1 MNSQRLG
8 WTLAL
13 LALALPFVLEGNR
26 FLAFVFGI
34 VMINV
39 LWASGMNL
47 LSGYVGLMPLM
58 FAGIAGIAAYAMVYL
73 TRDHGWSFWLATPV
87 AALGSALAGVLLGL
101 PSLRLKG
108 FYFTLCSL
116 VTQTVLTLA
125 FIFFPRFTNGDTGL
139 NQIAPPAWFGGAPLA
154 GVWFDLV
161 LAATA
166 VAGTALCAWI
176 VPTKLGQRFIA
187 IREDEVLAEVL
198 GIDVVWNK
206 IVAFFIVSMYAAI
219 GGCFYATYIG
229 FISPRAFDV
238 LTSLNIWLFAA
249 FGGRGTILGPVVGAV
264 ILAPIPYLLQ
274 ELQALKDVLSGVLI
288 IVVTLAM
295 PGGIV
300 GEFLRR
306 KTARARLHQAAQ
318 APVAAT
324 AVSTAAVAANTAA
337 ASPLTPGGPA

>member
-1 MNSQRLG
+1 MMSRQRLG

-39 LWASGMNL
+39 LWAGGMNL

-73 TRDHGWSFWLATPV
+73 TRDLGWSFWLATPV

-139 NQIAPPAWFGGAPLA
+139 NQIAPPSWFGGVPLA

-161 LAATA
+161 LAGTA

-238 LTSLNIWLFAA
+238 LTSLNVWLFVA
-249 FGGRGTILGPVVGAV
+249 FGGRGTILGPIAGAV

-274 ELQALKDVLSGVLI
+274 ELQALKDVLSGALI
-288 IVVTLAM
+288 ILVTLAM
-295 PGGIV
+295 PGGMV
-300 GEFLRR
+300 GELLRR
-306 KTARARLHQAAQ
+306 RALRQAANL
-318 APVAAT
+318 P
-324 AVSTAAVAANTAA
+324 AAVTPA
-337 ASPLTPGGPA
+337 ASTKPGGPS

>member
-1 MNSQRLG
+1 MMNSQRLG
-8 WTLAL
+8 WMLAL
-13 LALALPFVLEGNR
+13 LALALPLMLEGNR

-73 TRDHGWSFWLATPV
+73 TRDLGWSFWLATPV

-139 NQIAPPAWFGGAPLA
+139 NQIAPPAWFAGAPLA

-238 LTSLNIWLFAA
+238 LTSMNIWLFAA

-288 IVVTLAM
+288 IVVTLVM

-306 KTARARLHQAAQ
+306 KAARAQLHQAAE
-318 APVAAT
+318 APAAS
-324 AVSTAAVAANTAA
+324 AAAVPANTSAT
-337 ASPLTPGGPA
+337 SPLTPSGPA